1 MEDFL
6 PTFSL
11 PLLLHDIGAESL
23 CLEEISFESED
34 YDFTNFET
42 VSTIM
47 RWGFFVFVFL
57 IKAKE
62 KIGNHTE
69 MSFRKLL
76 IQLLMGI

>member
-6 PTFSL
+6 PTFSP

-62 KIGNHTE
+62 KME
-69 MSFRKLL
+69 SYRDVL
-76 IQLLMGI
+76 